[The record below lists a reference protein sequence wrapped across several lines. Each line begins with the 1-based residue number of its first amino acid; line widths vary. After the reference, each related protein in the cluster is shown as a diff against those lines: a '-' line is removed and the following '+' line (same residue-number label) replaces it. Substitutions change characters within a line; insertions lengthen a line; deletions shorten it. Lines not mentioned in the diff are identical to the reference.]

1 MLQIIGHFLLLEIA
15 NYGTS
20 LHNTWYFENGDKATM
35 NVSLPLSKQHTK
47 VEINLFC
54 LEYGIDD
61 AVECDGLLHVV

>member
-1 MLQIIGHFLLLEIA
+1 
-15 NYGTS
+15 
-20 LHNTWYFENGDKATM
+20 M

-61 AVECDGLLHVV
+61 AVECDGLLHVFKIKLKYILRRVEYV